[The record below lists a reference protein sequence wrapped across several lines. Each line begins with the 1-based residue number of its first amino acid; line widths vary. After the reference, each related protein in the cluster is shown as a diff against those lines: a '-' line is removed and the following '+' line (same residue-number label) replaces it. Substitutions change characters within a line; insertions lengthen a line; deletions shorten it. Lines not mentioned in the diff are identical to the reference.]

1 MAPLPFPEPAL
12 QQSTEGSTAAPP
24 KHLYFIVSLQ
34 DPTHELQFTTVSQPS
49 PGDWLDVEYDK
60 SDWVEERLVEVLK
73 TSVEIVAQ
81 DVGIWLLP
89 WPTANVQYVSTRM
102 ALKPS
107 ASVPATPREAVD
119 KQPAA
124 DGDAAAA

>member
-1 MAPLPFPEPAL
+1 VLAPLPFPEPAL
-12 QQSTEGSTAAPP
+12 QLSTEGSPATPP

-34 DPTHELQFTTVSQPS
+34 DPTHELQFTTISQPS
-49 PGDWLDVEYDK
+49 PGDWLEVEYDK

-81 DVGIWLLP
+81 DVSTEVYE
-89 WPTANVQYVSTRM
+89 TADKQYVSTRM

-107 ASVPATPREAVD
+107 ASVPVTPRETAD
-119 KQPAA
+119 KPAA
-124 DGDAAAA
+124 GSAAPAA